1 MQTGYLAKTHWIPLM
16 KRHRSPA
23 PSPSPSKGAPAPDG
37 RARARAGGAG
47 NAAAQEALQGQT
59 VAQTQDGGGWFGQ
72 VGSTFSE
79 LMHLMNGGE
88 GRDLAREG
96 TITNPSGGGAVPV
109 ARAIEEARAAD
120 GSFAAFLMQR
130 YGFQPRIDEN
140 RAPDTNTLRLMVP
153 GLNTPEPEA
162 SRRTALYADV
172 QGQAMMHLHNGT
184 YLDTQLPAT
193 DQLDYASAALTRLGV
208 QETELMRQLET
219 LLQSALS
226 GAEPSDVH
234 AILYSDS
241 TIGGTRAIANF
252 RANEIR
258 RRIAALPPARRRSSR
273 EAVTAEVD
281 ELLRKHLFVELH
293 GNAAGDLPAG
303 PRYMVWTDTEDQ
315 MTNTELPWGGQ
326 LGRDG
331 QNRDSDADAV
341 YVDYDGP
348 FSGGDAHNLAAGGI
362 HVVRAT
368 LDANG
373 VRTTE
378 ELYEKAQR
386 GEKIVVPEG
395 VKGDVSEL
403 WDPANAAR

>member
-1 MQTGYLAKTHWIPLM
+1 M
-16 KRHRSPA
+16 KAFRPQGPA
-23 PSPSPSKGAPAPDG
+23 PLSSSG
-37 RARARAGGAG
+37 RSSRSTGEDRG
-47 NAAAQEALQGQT
+47 NAAELESLRGDVEASQSQ
-59 VAQTQDGGGWFGQ
+59 QGGWL
-72 VGSTFSE
+72 GSLGGTLTE
-79 LMHLMNGGE
+79 LFNLMGGGE
-88 GRDLAREG
+88 GRDLSREG
-96 TITNPSGGGAVPV
+96 TITDPSGGGAVTV
-109 ARAIEEARAAD
+109 AEAIAEAGAAD

-130 YGFQPRIDEN
+130 YGFQPGIDEN
-140 RAPDTNTLRLMVP
+140 RAPDSDTLRVMVP

-172 QGQAMMHLHNGT
+172 QGQSMMHLHNGT
-184 YLDTQLPAT
+184 YLDTQLPASE
-193 DQLDYASAALTRLGV
+193 QLDYASAALTRLGV

-226 GAEPSDVH
+226 GAEPADVH

-241 TIGGTRAIANF
+241 TIGGTRAIASF
-252 RANEIR
+252 RAREIQ
-258 RRIAALPPARRRSSR
+258 RRINDLPPSRRRSAR
-273 EAVTAEVD
+273 EEVTAEVD
-281 ELLRKHLFVELH
+281 ALLREHLFVELH

-303 PRYMVWTDTEDQ
+303 PRYLVWTDTEDQ
-315 MTNTELPWGGQ
+315 MTHTDLPWGGQ
-326 LGRDG
+326 LGRDAAHP
-331 QNRDSDADAV
+331 DSDADAV

-378 ELYEKAQR
+378 ELWAKARR
-386 GEKIVVPEG
+386 GEELVVPEG

-403 WDPANAAR
+403 WDPANAPR

>member
-1 MQTGYLAKTHWIPLM
+1 
-16 KRHRSPA
+16 
-23 PSPSPSKGAPAPDG
+23 
-37 RARARAGGAG
+37 
-47 NAAAQEALQGQT
+47 
-59 VAQTQDGGGWFGQ
+59 
-72 VGSTFSE
+72 
-79 LMHLMNGGE
+79 
-88 GRDLAREG
+88 
-96 TITNPSGGGAVPV
+96 
-109 ARAIEEARAAD
+109 
-120 GSFAAFLMQR
+120 
-130 YGFQPRIDEN
+130 
-140 RAPDTNTLRLMVP
+140 
-153 GLNTPEPEA
+153 
-162 SRRTALYADV
+162 
-172 QGQAMMHLHNGT
+172 
-184 YLDTQLPAT
+184 
-193 DQLDYASAALTRLGV
+193 
-208 QETELMRQLET
+208 MRQLET

-226 GAEPSDVH
+226 GTEPSDVH

-348 FSGGDAHNLAAGGI
+348 FSGGDGKPRGGGI